1 MWCPIC
7 KNEYVKGITECADCG
22 VPLVD
27 SLPLDSSKPPADE
40 QDFSANSMT
49 ETEDNANGIHAS
61 NAHAYVSKASKK
73 EDMKSTAYTFTLIG
87 VGGLILL
94 LLLAGDVLP
103 VHIPQTTKIMMYFV
117 MGVMFL
123 IFLFIGIRSFRQIK
137 SLAEAAE
144 QEDALFSEITRWF
157 LESYHGEGIDRN
169 VDKTQEEELLYFARY
184 DVIKRLILE
193 KYPDL
198 EESLLD
204 HMIETL
210 YAELF

>member
-40 QDFSANSMT
+40 QAFSAGVMPADSA
-49 ETEDNANGIHAS
+49 DDAPVS

-73 EDMKSTAYTFTLIG
+73 EDMTSTAYTFTLIG

-94 LLLAGDVLP
+94 LLLAVDVLP
-103 VHIPQTTKIMMYFV
+103 VHIPQTTKITMYFV

-137 SLAEAAE
+137 SLADAAE

-157 LESYHGEGIDRN
+157 LESYHGEDIDRN

-184 DVIKRLILE
+184 DVMKRLILE